1 MWLYSDTP
9 HKYLLMATIGSAGHG
24 GSLLKILVME
34 SFEGSNMLLSLPTIQ
49 LENGVTLGVDR
60 NRQGV

>member
-1 MWLYSDTP
+1 
-9 HKYLLMATIGSAGHG
+9 MATIGSAGHG

-49 LENGVTLGVDR
+49 LENGGYTWGRPESTGSVNDMLACRRMG
-60 NRQGV
+60 

>member
-1 MWLYSDTP
+1 MVGSARACADSP
-9 HKYLLMATIGSAGHG
+9 TIGSAGYG

-49 LENGVTLGVDR
+49 LENGVALGVDR

>member
-1 MWLYSDTP
+1 
-9 HKYLLMATIGSAGHG
+9 
-24 GSLLKILVME
+24 ME